1 MSDDI
6 ELKPGYSTKEVSGR
20 CIKCL
25 AEDKYGDCLRELL
38 QGGIDNQELRA
49 KYQALLSLLTSPQLD
64 SLRAETE
71 LRLAEGKEVKLLI
84 HSEKGE
90 MKYEIKVDQIKEE

>member
-1 MSDDI
+1 MIMPDDI
-6 ELKPGYSTKEVSGR
+6 ELKPSYSTKEVSGR

-49 KYQALLSLLTSPQLD
+49 KYQALLSLLTSPELEQ
-64 SLRAETE
+64 LRAETE
-71 LRLAEGKEVKLLI
+71 LRLSEGKEVKVII
-84 HSEKGE
+84 HSEKDE
-90 MKYEIKVDQIKEE
+90 MKYEIKVD

>member
-6 ELKPGYSTKEVSGR
+6 ELKPSYSTKEVSGR

-49 KYQALLSLLTSPQLD
+49 KYGALLSLLTSPELEQ
-64 SLRAETE
+64 LRAETE
-71 LRLAEGKEVKLLI
+71 LRLSEGKEVKVLI

-90 MKYEIKVDQIKEE
+90 MKYELKTY

>member
-1 MSDDI
+1 MPDDI
-6 ELKPGYSTKEVSGR
+6 ELKPSYSTKEVSGR

-49 KYQALLSLLTSPQLD
+49 KYAALLSLLTSPELEQ
-64 SLRAETE
+64 LRAETE
-71 LRLAEGKEVKLLI
+71 LRLSEGKEVKVLI

-90 MKYEIKVDQIKEE
+90 TKYEIKTN

>member
-1 MSDDI
+1 MIMPDDI
-6 ELKPGYSTKEVSGR
+6 ELKPSYSTKEVSGR

-49 KYQALLSLLTSPQLD
+49 KYAALLSLLTSPELEQ
-64 SLRAETE
+64 LRAETE
-71 LRLAEGKEVKLLI
+71 LRLSEGKEVKVLI

-90 MKYEIKVDQIKEE
+90 TKYEIKTN